1 MTPIVYTQPGCSA
14 CLATH
19 RELHKKQI
27 SYVEIDV
34 TKNTEERERLVSLG
48 YQQMPV
54 VFANGEYWT
63 GFRPDKIKE
72 IGTPGE

>member
-1 MTPIVYTQPGCSA
+1 MTPIVYTKPGCSA

-19 RELHKKQI
+19 REMHKKQI

-34 TKNTEERERLVSLG
+34 TTNQAEYERLAELG

-72 IGTPGE
+72 IISTGE